1 MSPGLLQIMNGFF
14 FLLLF
19 DFFFIFSFS
28 FPAVLDM
35 LVGHPICQINIH
47 LFCSLS
53 VLPVSPFIIIIFF
66 LSISF
71 LVSCPLLCTLFS
83 LSHVAQH

>member
-1 MSPGLLQIMNGFF
+1 
-14 FLLLF
+14 
-19 DFFFIFSFS
+19 
-28 FPAVLDM
+28 M

>member
-1 MSPGLLQIMNGFF
+1 
-14 FLLLF
+14 
-19 DFFFIFSFS
+19 
-28 FPAVLDM
+28 M

-66 LSISF
+66 YQFLFSF
-71 LVSCPLLCTLFS
+71 LALSYVPFS
-83 LSHVAQH
+83 LSLTLRNTNQTRYPPSGLITMSLSPVPFFFFF